1 MHKFFTEN
9 FNDKV
14 AVITGEDVKHAW
26 KVLRLKQGDRVY
38 INDLQGNDFEG
49 VINEINKQQV
59 IVDIISKS
67 EENNESPVEIT
78 VIQGIPKGQKMELI
92 CQKVCELGASRVI
105 PMKSERIIPD
115 TTDEYKKLDRLKKII
130 LEASKQSKR
139 SRIMEITNPVNIE
152 AINVHD
158 YDLVL
163 VPYEEKENIGI
174 NSYINE
180 LKAAKKVAII
190 VGPEGGFEEDEI
202 TKLEEKGA
210 KIITLGPR
218 ILRTETCALSVISM
232 IGVISGDMGG
242 K

>member
-59 IVDIISKS
+59 IVYIISKS

-105 PMKSERIIPD
+105 PMISERIIPD

-152 AINVHD
+152 DINVND